1 MEQRAAVL
9 ATACVGLCSG
19 PSTAP
24 SLPAESADSRDE
36 WYFDE
41 FEVVPGL
48 VEVEVAVPRLMP
60 ALR

>member
-9 ATACVGLCSG
+9 ANACVGLCSG

-41 FEVVPGL
+41 FELSRVSWKL
-48 VEVEVAVPRLMP
+48 RWRSP
-60 ALR
+60 A